1 MTIQHTESYDVVV
14 LGTGAAGLVAAL
26 AAAQSGARV
35 GLFEKGDLIGG
46 TTALSSG
53 VAWIPANQRAGE
65 AGIADSAEQGLRY
78 LDSLSHGKILPK
90 LAEAFVHTGPELV
103 EWLDSSTPLKL
114 RLVPGFPDYHPEKP
128 GGKPSGGRSLE
139 PDLFS
144 FECLPGWEH
153 RIVGVTR
160 PMLVAETPI
169 GGGTGV
175 LDPEVGQQ
183 RHERKLEGLGRAMVG
198 ALLRGCLDQG
208 ISPMAGSPA
217 RELVFERGRVCGVR
231 FDSPVSPAEVR
242 AGSVVI
248 ATGGFEFDS
257 ALVRDFLRGPM
268 SMPPGVPTNTG
279 DGLRMAMQTGAML
292 GNMSEAWWVPVVAL
306 PEKHPDGRPVVSLVL
321 RERTLPRSIMV
332 NSRGVRFTN
341 EAANYNALG
350 GAFHQLDPTC
360 FDYVNQPCWLVFD
373 HEYVRSYGGF
383 GVPPG
388 GPAADWIVRAPS
400 LAELA
405 KRVGIDSEGLTETV
419 QRWNRLVSSGR
430 DADFGRGESAY
441 DGWCGD
447 RAAYPG
453 RAATLGP
460 LDAAPYYAVPI
471 VASALGTKGGP
482 RTTVDGEVLDVRGAA
497 IPGLFAAGNVM
508 AGPTGMVY
516 GGAGGTLGPALVF
529 GYRAGR
535 RAAVASRGRPV
546 WSHES
551 EEETWESS
559 TERSS

>member
-1 MTIQHTESYDVVV
+1 MTDQHAGSYDVVV

-26 AAAQSGARV
+26 VAAQSGARV
-35 GLFEKGDLIGG
+35 GLFEKGDLVGG

-53 VAWIPANQRAGE
+53 VAWIPANPRAAE
-65 AGIADSAEQGLRY
+65 AGVADSEEQGLGY
-78 LDSLSHGKILPK
+78 LESLSHGKILPE
-90 LAEAFVHTGPELV
+90 LAEAFVRTGPELV

-114 RLVPGFPDYHPEKP
+114 RLVPGFPDYHPENP
-128 GGKPSGGRSLE
+128 GGKSGGGRSLE
-139 PDLFS
+139 PELFS
-144 FECLPGWEH
+144 FDRLPGWND

-175 LDPEVGQQ
+175 LDREVERQ

-198 ALLRGCLDQG
+198 ALLRGCLDHG
-208 ISPMAGSPA
+208 VSPVVGAQA
-217 RELVFERGRVCGVR
+217 RELMFEHGRVSGVR
-231 FDSPVSPAEVR
+231 FEGPGSPAEVR

-248 ATGGFEFDS
+248 ATGGFESDPE
-257 ALVRDFLRGPM
+257 LVRDFLRGPM
-268 SMPPGVPTNTG
+268 RMPPGVPTNTG
-279 DGLRMAMQTGAML
+279 DGLRMAMQAGAML
-292 GNMSEAWWVPVVAL
+292 GNMSEAWWVPVVEL
-306 PEKHPDGRPVVSLVL
+306 PERHPDGRPVVSLVL

-332 NSRGVRFTN
+332 NSSGLRFTN

-350 GAFHQLDPTC
+350 GAFHQFDPTR

-373 HEYVRSYGGF
+373 DEYVRCYGGF
-383 GVPPG
+383 GAPPG
-388 GPAADWIVRAPS
+388 GPAPDWIVRAPS

-405 KRVGIDSEGLTETV
+405 ERVGIDAEGLTGTV
-419 QRWNRLVSSGR
+419 RRWNRLAASGR
-430 DADFGRGESAY
+430 DVDFGRGESAY

-453 RAATLGP
+453 PSATLGP
-460 LDAAPYYAVPI
+460 VDAAPYYAVPI

-482 RTTVDGEVLDVRGAA
+482 RTTVDGEVLDVRSSV
-497 IPGLFAAGNVM
+497 IPGLFAAGNAM

-529 GYRAGR
+529 GYRAGG
-535 RAAVASRGRPV
+535 RAVEEAGRRPV
-546 WSHES
+546 RRHES
-551 EEETWESS
+551 GEGTWESS
-559 TERSS
+559 TAKWL